1 MVEFKTEMEILSSKR
16 NYFRNNLQTVPNGM
30 EELKRKE
37 KEIPA
42 LLKDKILDI
51 LIENSED
58 TNKENWREKK

>member
-1 MVEFKTEMEILSSKR
+1 MEILSSKR

-51 LIENSED
+51 LIQKSED
-58 TNKENWREKK
+58 TNKEN